1 MTQGALWSPLG
12 RDVVRA
18 APTVGLA
25 QPRPPVELAC
35 PASKMARAGRGS
47 RWGGLRP
54 GGTGRVGPGGTGQA
68 GPSGTGQ
75 AGRGGR
81 KWANRTGVSGDRRV
95 LIVAVGVFWGKRA
108 LRRPVA
114 ALAMPLKCHMIVYMT
129 ETGESVVGAG
139 VDAAESAINDDAVD
153 GELVTSAVEVAEAW
167 LAQLSDQIAVPASD
181 VQDHLLDLWGVLDE
195 GPAREEVER
204 WLTETLRR
212 NLYSVSD
219 INERL
224 ETFLPVG

>member
-1 MTQGALWSPLG
+1 
-12 RDVVRA
+12 
-18 APTVGLA
+18 
-25 QPRPPVELAC
+25 
-35 PASKMARAGRGS
+35 
-47 RWGGLRP
+47 
-54 GGTGRVGPGGTGQA
+54 
-68 GPSGTGQ
+68 
-75 AGRGGR
+75 
-81 KWANRTGVSGDRRV
+81 
-95 LIVAVGVFWGKRA
+95 
-108 LRRPVA
+108 
-114 ALAMPLKCHMIVYMT
+114 MIVYMT

-139 VDAAESAINDDAVD
+139 VDASESAIDDDAVD

>member
-1 MTQGALWSPLG
+1 
-12 RDVVRA
+12 
-18 APTVGLA
+18 
-25 QPRPPVELAC
+25 
-35 PASKMARAGRGS
+35 
-47 RWGGLRP
+47 
-54 GGTGRVGPGGTGQA
+54 
-68 GPSGTGQ
+68 
-75 AGRGGR
+75 
-81 KWANRTGVSGDRRV
+81 
-95 LIVAVGVFWGKRA
+95 
-108 LRRPVA
+108 
-114 ALAMPLKCHMIVYMT
+114 MT
-129 ETGESVVGAG
+129 ETGESVVGAVG
-139 VDAAESAINDDAVD
+139 VDAADGATSESGD